1 VIEDAAL
8 PEIQILSIESIDE
21 LADRLPRK
29 KKYFTL
35 LIAWD
40 APEIDGNFLAELFA
54 PLVSSGLA
62 YFCAWGERCE
72 EVHDAIDDCFIEHEL
87 EVREADPFLM
97 TTWHQ
102 EESLEEAFWFFRMVA
117 VPTENSVLANLE
129 RFAVAVG
136 NPQWAHEMTAN
147 HSKTDLG

>member
-1 VIEDAAL
+1 MAGDVAL
-8 PEIQILSIESIDE
+8 PVIQILSIDSIEE
-21 LADRLPRK
+21 LSNCLTRK
-29 KKYFTL
+29 SKYFTL
-35 LIAWD
+35 LLAWN
-40 APEIDGNFLAELFA
+40 APENGQNDLAELFA
-54 PLVSSGLA
+54 PMVRSGLA

-72 EVHDAIDDCFIEHEL
+72 EVHDAIDDCFIEQEL
-87 EVREADPFLM
+87 EVGEADPFLM

-136 NPQWAHEMTAN
+136 NPLWAHEMTAN
-147 HSKTDLG
+147 LSKTGLH